1 MRSARVLHKIRDHRT
16 LLVRSVLWEFRTTH
30 AGQKLGGWWVVVGPM
45 LLTAIYS
52 LIYIAI
58 FRVRTD
64 GLNNL
69 QYTGIIV
76 VGLTSFIGMA
86 NAMSIGATSV
96 TNNRALWQSSS
107 FPVEFLALRTAFVV
121 SIPPAIGLAV
131 TATMFTV
138 SGSPSA
144 AILLTPL
151 LWFAGFCL
159 SLSLVGIFG
168 VVGAYFRDLAAMM
181 NYIVLILLI
190 SSPIAYTMNMV
201 PSNLKFLVFL
211 NPLSYGIFANQFLFL
226 GPSGWDWVLIFCYIA
241 ISFLLGFVTLELLS
255 RIRERLADE
264 I

>member
-1 MRSARVLHKIRDHRT
+1 M
-16 LLVRSVLWEFRTTH
+16 
-30 AGQKLGGWWVVVGPM
+30 M
-45 LLTAIYS
+45 LTAIYS

-58 FRVRTD
+58 FRVRTE

-69 QYTGIIV
+69 QFTGIII
-76 VGLTSFIGMA
+76 VGLTAFIGMA

-107 FPVEFLALRTAFVV
+107 FPVEFIALRTAFIV
-121 SIPPAIGLAV
+121 SIPPAIGLVVA
-131 TATMFTV
+131 AMMFTV
-138 SGSPSA
+138 SGGPTA
-144 AILLTPL
+144 AILLTPVV
-151 LWFAGFCL
+151 WFAGLCL
-159 SLSLVGIFG
+159 SLSLVGTFG
-168 VVGAYFRDLAAMM
+168 VIGAYFRDLAAMM

-226 GPSGWDWVLIFCYIA
+226 GPSGWVWVLIFAYVT
-241 ISFLLGFVTLELLS
+241 ISIFLGLVTLGLLS
-255 RIRERLADE
+255 RIRQRLADE